1 MYQTIVIGG
10 GQAGLAAGYYLR
22 QYGLSFLI
30 LEAGPE
36 PVGSW
41 PHYYDSLKLFSP
53 AKYSSLP
60 GFAFPG
66 GGNRYPS
73 RDEVISY
80 LREYA
85 SKYNMPVKTNT
96 RVERVE
102 KFNGSFQVTTTSGE
116 ILEAESVIC
125 ATGSFHKPYIPDIP
139 GLPEFRGEVI
149 HSSAYQNTT
158 PYQGQ
163 RVIVVGSG
171 NSAVQIG
178 VELSEVS
185 TTTLAVRT
193 PVELLPQVKFGRDLH
208 FWLIATGFD
217 KFPFPLFGR
226 PVPEP
231 TTVIDSAGFKQRLE
245 SGKPNQR
252 PMFTSLYEDG
262 VVWEDGEKESVD
274 AIICATGFRPNL
286 SFLAG
291 LNALD
296 DRGFPKHKV
305 GVSHVTD
312 GLYFVGLSGQRSIA
326 SATLR
331 GVGGDARYVV
341 RKVTRK
347 KQ

>member
-1 MYQTIVIGG
+1 MYKTIVIGG
-10 GQAGLAAGYYLR
+10 GQAGLAAGYYLKK
-22 QYGLSFLI
+22 YGLSFLI

-36 PVGSW
+36 AVGSW

-60 GFAFPG
+60 GFPFSG

-96 RVERVE
+96 RVEKVE
-102 KFNGSFQVTTTSGE
+102 KFNGRFQVTTTSGE
-116 ILEAESVIC
+116 ILEAESVIS
-125 ATGSFHKPYIPDIP
+125 ATGSFHRPYIPDIP
-139 GLPEFRGEVI
+139 GLAAFRGEVI
-149 HSSAYQNTT
+149 HSSAYRNTK

-178 VELSEVS
+178 VELSEVA

-193 PVELLPQVKFGRDLH
+193 PVKLLPQVKFGRDLH
-208 FWLIATGFD
+208 FWLIATGLD

-231 TTVIDSAGFKQRLE
+231 TTVIDSAGFKQLLE

-252 PMFTSLYEDG
+252 PMFTSMYEDG
-262 VVWEDGEKESVD
+262 VIWGDGEKESAD
-274 AIICATGFRPNL
+274 AIIFATGFRPNL

-296 DRGFPKHKV
+296 DRGFPKHRV
-305 GVSHVTD
+305 GVSNATD
-312 GLYFVGLSGQRSIA
+312 GLYFVGISGQRSFA

-331 GVGGDARYVV
+331 GVGDDARYVV
-341 RKVTRK
+341 RKINNA
-347 KQ
+347 

>member
-22 QYGLSFLI
+22 KYGLSFVI

-60 GFAFPG
+60 GFPFPG
-66 GGNRYPS
+66 RGSRYPS

-85 SKYNMPVKTNT
+85 SRYHMPVKTNT
-96 RVERVE
+96 RVEKVE
-102 KFNGSFQVTTTSGE
+102 KINGTFYVSTTDGE
-116 ILEAESVIC
+116 VLEAESVIC
-125 ATGSFHKPYIPDIP
+125 ATGSFHRPHIPDIP
-139 GLPEFRGEVI
+139 GIADFQGEVI
-149 HSSAYQNTT
+149 HSSAYRNTA

-178 VELSEVS
+178 IELTEVS
-185 TTTLAVRT
+185 NTTLAVRT
-193 PVELLPQVKFGRDLH
+193 PVKLIPQVKFGRDLH
-208 FWLIATGFD
+208 FWLITTGLD

-231 TTVIDSAGFKQRLE
+231 TAVIDSAGFKRRLE
-245 SGKPNQR
+245 SGNPNQK
-252 PMFTSLYEDG
+252 PMFASMYEDG
-262 VVWEDGEKESVD
+262 VIWSDGEREKVDSV
-274 AIICATGFRPNL
+274 IFATGFQPNL
-286 SFLAG
+286 SFLSG

-296 DRGFPKHKV
+296 GRGFPRHKI
-305 GVSHVTD
+305 GVSNATT

-331 GVGGDARYVV
+331 GVGDDARYVV
-341 RKVTRK
+341 RRVIQT
-347 KQ
+347 